1 MQSFP
6 DYQVD
11 DGPAQEQGTGQLPL
25 EAPEVLDG
33 AGDVQHAGAGTKR
46 SCIWLGFFKKRL
58 RGGPL
63 TALTVTFP

>member
-33 AGDVQHAGAGTKR
+33 AGDVQNAGAGTKR
-46 SCIWLGFFKKRL
+46 SCIWLEELAK
-58 RGGPL
+58 
-63 TALTVTFP
+63 

>member
-33 AGDVQHAGAGTKR
+33 AGDVQNAGAGMNK
-46 SCIWLGFFKKRL
+46 SCIWLEELAKSQDLLFLFFLLVKN
-58 RGGPL
+58 
-63 TALTVTFP
+63 